1 MSKNQYKAMLIKD
14 RENVRASI
22 AQLENSKNDKL
33 MTQSALELISQKLK
47 YALAKEKELTEQIRS
62 I

>member
-1 MSKNQYKAMLIKD
+1 MSKNEYKAMLIKD

-22 AQLENSKNDKL
+22 AQLEKSKNDKL

-47 YALAKEKELTEQIRS
+47 YARAKEKELTEQIRS